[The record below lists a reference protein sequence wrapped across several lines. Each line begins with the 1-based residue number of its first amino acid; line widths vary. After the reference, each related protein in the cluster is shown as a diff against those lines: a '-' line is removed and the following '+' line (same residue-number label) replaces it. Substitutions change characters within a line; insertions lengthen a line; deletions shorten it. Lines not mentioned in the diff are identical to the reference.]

1 MRTPFL
7 ALALSL
13 SVSLAAA
20 SPAAAAS
27 FSCAKAETPDE
38 KAVCDTRSLNDLDVE
53 MAVRFDILKDLLPMG
68 NRTKMQDDQ
77 EAWLKDRRACGAE
90 IACLTASYEGRLKV
104 LRGVLSEFAKQGGQ

>member
-1 MRTPFL
+1 MRVPFL
-7 ALALSL
+7 ALSVAL
-13 SVSLAAA
+13 SLAAA

-38 KAVCDTRSLNDLDVE
+38 KAVCDTRALNDLDVE

-77 EAWLKDRRACGAE
+77 EAWLKDRRACGTDV
-90 IACLTASYEGRLKV
+90 ACLTAAYEGRLKV
-104 LRGVLSEFAKQGGQ
+104 LRAVLSEFAKQGGQ

>member
-7 ALALSL
+7 ALALSVVL
-13 SVSLAAA
+13 SL
-20 SPAAAAS
+20 PAAAAS
-27 FSCAKAETPDE
+27 FPCAKAETPDE
-38 KAVCDTRSLNDLDVE
+38 KTVCDTRALNDLDVE

-77 EAWLKDRRACGAE
+77 EAWLKDRRACGTDV
-90 IACLTASYEGRLKV
+90 ACLTAAYEGRLMV